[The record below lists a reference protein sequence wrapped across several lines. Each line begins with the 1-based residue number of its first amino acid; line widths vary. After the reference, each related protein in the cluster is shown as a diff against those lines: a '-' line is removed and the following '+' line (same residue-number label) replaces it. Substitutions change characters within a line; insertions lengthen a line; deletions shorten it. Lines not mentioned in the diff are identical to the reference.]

1 MRVIVFDDE
10 TMEPITAITL
20 PKWMTDRLRS
30 GERIRV
36 PYVPQISLA
45 DAIAPGDL
53 PPAVPRTWCE
63 IWFEKFV
70 RKGSTHWFCFTGEG
84 EHALN
89 LKSVFLAGQ
98 ARAVIE
104 REEAAF
110 GRGVLAALTRMYGN
124 DLHK

>member
-20 PKWMTDRLRS
+20 PMWMADRLRS
-30 GERIRV
+30 SDRIRV
-36 PYVPQISLA
+36 PYVPK
-45 DAIAPGDL
+45 IAL
-53 PPAVPRTWCE
+53 PEMIDTDTLPETLPRNWCE
-63 IWFEKFV
+63 VWFEKFI
-70 RKGSTHWFCFTGEG
+70 RHGNPHWFCFTREG

-110 GRGVLAALTRMYGN
+110 NEGVLAALTRMYG
-124 DLHK
+124 HQ